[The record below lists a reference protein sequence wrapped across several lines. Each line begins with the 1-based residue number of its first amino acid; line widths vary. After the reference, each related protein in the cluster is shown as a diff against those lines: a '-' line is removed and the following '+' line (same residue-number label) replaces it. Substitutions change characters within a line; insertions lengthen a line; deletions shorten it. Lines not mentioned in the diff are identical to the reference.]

1 MDDSILVTI
10 KDMLNIDAGITDF
23 DNDLIV
29 LINSSLS
36 TLHQLGIGDAQFR
49 ITGNNETWSQL
60 LGDKDYSLES
70 AKELVYLDVKIV
82 FDPPTSSIV
91 MEAYKELR
99 QEQQW
104 RIAAEIDMREGSGSS
119 DDGASDYLDYNNLKN
134 VPTLNG
140 VELKGDVD

>member
-1 MDDSILVTI
+1 MDDSILLTI

-49 ITGNNETWSQL
+49 ITGNDESWSQL
-60 LGDKDYSLES
+60 LGDKDNYLES

-104 RIAAEIDMREGSGSS
+104 RIAAEIDMKEENADDSS
-119 DDGASDYLDYNNLKN
+119 
-134 VPTLNG
+134 
-140 VELKGDVD
+140 KGDDTM

>member
-10 KDMLNIDAGITDF
+10 KNMLNIDADITDF
-23 DNDLIV
+23 DKDLIV

-49 ITGNNETWSQL
+49 VTGKDETWSQL
-60 LGDKDYSLES
+60 LGDKDYYLES
-70 AKELVYLDVKIV
+70 VKELVYLDVKIV

-104 RIAAEIDMREGSGSS
+104 RIAAEIDMKEENADDSS
-119 DDGASDYLDYNNLKN
+119 
-134 VPTLNG
+134 
-140 VELKGDVD
+140 KGDDTM